1 MRPRRPTLIY
11 GLGQSTEVAMRL
23 FLFQKKI
30 RIHNN
35 FSSTQNQQQI
45 PSEQMATDCF
55 KFARRVEDPF
65 GITSNQDIVLVLSL
79 RFELLISRNGSR
91 RCSSNH
97 RLNELLQSSIKA
109 NSKGWWFLL
118 WKWNTSICSTSYLYI
133 QRFVIAHLYFCCCA
147 ACAYI
152 FLLVIIWAAS
162 ATGRWLWQRGRS
174 IGPLC
179 MYACLPSS
187 LLSCVYTAT
196 NENALSAS
204 FEIPGARCWRRFQHW
219 HRRWRSW
226 PYDQL

>member
-1 MRPRRPTLIY
+1 MKPVGSPKNKESP
-11 GLGQSTEVAMRL
+11 GSTEKSCSV

-55 KFARRVEDPF
+55 KFARRPF
-65 GITSNQDIVLVLSL
+65 WNH
-79 RFELLISRNGSR
+79 FESGYCFGPKPSFWTAHIKKWVASMLIES
-91 RCSSNH
+91 
-97 RLNELLQSSIKA
+97 QTK
-109 NSKGWWFLL
+109 WL

-187 LLSCVYTAT
+187 LFTCVYTAT